1 MLAQR
6 ERIHEGTAISKALDH
21 SLKRWTA
28 LVRCLDNG
36 RGGIGGFLK
45 KLMLYLTAGLKS
57 DKQPVKR
64 ARTG

>member
-1 MLAQR
+1 MRHAQARPLDDTLHTWMLAQR

-36 RGGIGGFLK
+36 REVIDGF
-45 KLMLYLTAGLKS
+45 
-57 DKQPVKR
+57 
-64 ARTG
+64 